1 MFILELVNFFLCRTT
16 PQSHKMSSTKPAYK
30 VADISLAE
38 WGRREIE
45 LAENAIRKAVEGGM
59 TLLEARTK
67 FKYHSLQ
74 TRQK

>member
-1 MFILELVNFFLCRTT
+1 DSDGVLCI
-16 PQSHKMSSTKPAYK
+16 PQKYEQDVLK
-30 VADISLAE
+30 IS
-38 WGRREIE
+38 REIE

-74 TRQK
+74 TRTK